1 MLKDIRKISC
11 ESYWREEMY
20 GQLLDEVGGSE
31 KKDEIDRIDKMKWAD
46 KVDKAERLDDS
57 DD

>member
-1 MLKDIRKISC
+1 
-11 ESYWREEMY
+11 MY

-31 KKDEIDRIDKMKWAD
+31 KENEIDRVDKMGWAD
-46 KVDKAERLDDS
+46 KVNKAERLDIS

>member
-1 MLKDIRKISC
+1 
-11 ESYWREEMY
+11 MY

-31 KKDEIDRIDKMKWAD
+31 KENEIDRIDKMKWAD
-46 KVDKAERLDDS
+46 KVNKAERLEVS

>member
-1 MLKDIRKISC
+1 
-11 ESYWREEMY
+11 MY

-31 KKDEIDRIDKMKWAD
+31 KEDEIDRIDKMKWAD
-46 KVDKAERLDDS
+46 KMNKAEQLDVS

>member
-1 MLKDIRKISC
+1 
-11 ESYWREEMY
+11 MY

-31 KKDEIDRIDKMKWAD
+31 KENEIDRIDKMEWAD
-46 KVDKAERLDDS
+46 KVHKAVQLDNF

>member
-1 MLKDIRKISC
+1 MLKDIRKITC

-31 KKDEIDRIDKMKWAD
+31 KKDGIDR
-46 KVDKAERLDDS
+46 VDWME
-57 DD
+57 

>member
-1 MLKDIRKISC
+1 MLKDIRKITC

-31 KKDEIDRIDKMKWAD
+31 KKDGIDRIDKMK
-46 KVDKAERLDDS
+46 
-57 DD
+57 